1 MLDDLYREII
11 LDHYRSPRHKGRVED
26 PDISARGYNPL
37 CGDDI
42 EITVRLNDGRID
54 AVAFDGHGCSIS
66 QASASM
72 LTEAVMGKPLAE
84 ALELAVGVRA
94 MFTGEAEIDPESLGD
109 LEALQGVK
117 RYPVRIKCAT
127 LAWNALQVGAE
138 NEGAGAD
145 DSENVYSDEIEV

>member
-11 LDHYRSPRHKGRVED
+11 LDHYRSPRHKGHVED

-42 EITVRLNDGRID
+42 EITVRLNDGRIE

-72 LTEAVMGKPLAE
+72 LTEAVMGKPLTD
-84 ALELAVGVRA
+84 ALELAASVRA
-94 MFTGEAEIDPESLGD
+94 MFTGGAEIDLESLGD
-109 LEALQGVK
+109 LEALQGVN

-138 NEGAGAD
+138 SMDGE
-145 DSENVYSDEIEV
+145 DSESVYSDEIES

>member
-11 LDHYRSPRHKGRVED
+11 LDHYRSPRHKGQVED
-26 PDISARGYNPL
+26 PDITARGYNPL

-72 LTEAVMGKPLAE
+72 LTEAVMGKPLTE
-84 ALELAVGVRA
+84 ALELAASVRA
-94 MFTGEAEIDPESLGD
+94 MFTGEAELDLESLGD
-109 LEALQGVK
+109 LEALQGVN

-138 NEGAGAD
+138 SKDGE
-145 DSENVYSDEIEV
+145 DSESVYSDEIES

>member
-72 LTEAVMGKPLAE
+72 LTEAVMGKPLEE
-84 ALELAVGVRA
+84 ALELAVSVRA
-94 MFTGEAEIDPESLGD
+94 MFTGGAEIDLESLGD
-109 LEALQGVK
+109 LEALQGVN

-138 NEGAGAD
+138 SEGAD
-145 DSENVYSDEIEV
+145 DSENVYSDEIQA

>member
-11 LDHYRSPRHKGRVED
+11 LDHYRTPRHKGRVED
-26 PDISARGYNPL
+26 PDITARGYNPL

-42 EITVRLNDGRID
+42 EITVRLNEGRID

-72 LTEAVMGKPLAE
+72 LTEAVTGKQLSE
-84 ALELAVGVRA
+84 ALDLATSVRA
-94 MFTGEAEIDPESLGD
+94 MFTGEAEVDPESLGD

-138 NEGAGAD
+138 SRDG
-145 DSENVYSDEIEV
+145 DSGDAENVYSDEIEV

>member
-26 PDISARGYNPL
+26 PDICARGYNPL

-42 EITVRLNDGRID
+42 EITARLKDGRID
-54 AVAFDGHGCSIS
+54 AISFDGHGCSIS

-72 LTEAVMGKPLAE
+72 LTEAVTGKQLTE
-84 ALELAVGVRA
+84 ALDLAASVRA
-94 MFTGEAEIDPESLGD
+94 MFTGDAEVDPESLGD

-117 RYPVRIKCAT
+117 RYPIRIKCAT

-138 NEGAGAD
+138 SGDGAD
-145 DSENVYSDEIEV
+145 GNAENVYSDEIEV

>member
-42 EITVRLNDGRID
+42 EITLRLDGDRID
-54 AVAFDGHGCSIS
+54 EVAFDGHGCSIS

-72 LTEAVMGKPLAE
+72 LTEAVAGKRLGD
-84 ALELAVGVRA
+84 ALELAASVRA
-94 MFTGEAEIDPESLGD
+94 MFTGGEIDLESLGD
-109 LEALQGVK
+109 LEALQGVN

-138 NEGAGAD
+138 NDER
-145 DSENVYSDEIEV
+145 DSAQSDNVYSDEIET

>member
-11 LDHYRSPRHKGRVED
+11 LDHYRSPRHKGHVED
-26 PDISARGYNPL
+26 PDITARGYNPL

-42 EITVRLNDGRID
+42 EITVRLNGGRID
-54 AVAFDGHGCSIS
+54 AVAFAGHGCSIS

-72 LTEAVMGKPLAE
+72 LTEAVMGKPLTE
-84 ALELAVGVRA
+84 ALELAASVRA
-94 MFTGEAEIDPESLGD
+94 MFTGEAELDLESLGD
-109 LEALQGVK
+109 LEALQGVN

-138 NEGAGAD
+138 SRDGE
-145 DSENVYSDEIEV
+145 DSESVYSDEIQS

>member
-42 EITVRLNDGRID
+42 ELTVRLRDGRID

-72 LTEAVMGKPLAE
+72 LTEAVTGKPLAE
-84 ALELAVGVRA
+84 ALELAASVRA
-94 MFTGEAEIDPESLGD
+94 MFTGGDVDPESLGD
-109 LEALQGVK
+109 LEALQGVN

-138 NEGAGAD
+138 REGD
-145 DSENVYSDEIEV
+145 DDPDSDSVYSDEL